1 MRRLILLGLLFFS
14 GVCFALNPTTEV
26 QFKQYVYDFGEINE
40 LDGDVEHT
48 FEYTN
53 VGKKSFVIYNIST
66 SCGCTIPTYSKK
78 PLSVGGSGELK
89 IVFDPTNQVGR
100 IEKRIIV
107 SCNVEGGAVELKIKA
122 LVKPRPRTVED
133 DYPVVFSDGVRLA
146 DIVVEGYTLSN
157 KKETTITMDLINNS
171 TKATKITVVTDSLP
185 SWMTALVAQ
194 PFLNGKQKSKLVVTV
209 RPKGDLWGQKRVFI
223 PILVNDKTQF
233 VDVIFNAIF
242 VEDFSNLSETELK
255 DAPKVALS
263 NSFYHFSTLERDEKV
278 EFKFKIKNN
287 GINPLIIRNIDHAK
301 NVVIGI
307 NGSEIKGGQEAEI
320 TLSVDTSQ
328 PEAIAETV
336 RFITT
341 DPMKPVAEFRVMAN
355 IK

>member
-1 MRRLILLGLLFFS
+1 MRQLILFGLLFFS
-14 GVCFALNPTTEV
+14 GFCFAQNPTTEV

-40 LDGDVEHT
+40 IDGEVEHI
-48 FEYTN
+48 FEYSN
-53 VGKKSFVIYNIST
+53 VGKKPFVIYNIST

-78 PLSVGGSGELK
+78 PLSVGGGGELE

-107 SCNVEGGAVELKIKA
+107 SCNVDGGAVELKIRA

-146 DIVVEGYTLSN
+146 DIVVEGYTVSN
-157 KKETTITMDLINNS
+157 KKESTFTLDLINNS
-171 TKATKITVVTDSLP
+171 TKAAKITTVTDSLP

-209 RPKGDLWGQKRVFI
+209 RPKGDLWGQQRIYI
-223 PILVNDKTQF
+223 PILVDDKRQF

-242 VEDFSNLSETELK
+242 VEDFSNLSDQELK

-263 NSFYHFSTLERDEKV
+263 NSFYHFSTLDRDEKV
-278 EFKFKIKNN
+278 EFKFRIKNN
-287 GINPLIIRNIDHAK
+287 GINPLIIRHIDHNK
-301 NVVIGI
+301 NIVIGLKE
-307 NGSEIKGGQEAEI
+307 SEIKGGQDVEV

-336 RFITT
+336 RFITN